1 MTVQIMRFTKLL
13 LGLVLAACAGPLSG
27 QNARQEIYANPDK
40 AGGVY
45 YAYTYDNPARTPAPE
60 GYEPFYISHYGRH
73 GSRWLLRASEYAEV
87 LETFGKAARE
97 GALSEFGQDVLRRV
111 ERACS
116 DGEGRAGDLTP
127 LGAEQHYGIA
137 ERMFESYPEVFRGN
151 ARVDAQSTVVVR
163 CVLSMAAFCDQLR
176 RMNPELEITRTANNR
191 TTRYLNFF
199 STAANPGPA
208 PEYLNLLKSE
218 SWIEAEEGFRES
230 RMHPE
235 RLMARLF
242 AGGKVPADIDQRE
255 LMQQL
260 WALAVNEQ
268 DTRSGI
274 TFRDLFTP
282 EELYAVWE
290 CVNYRFYHQR
300 GPGAF
305 NRGYALRYATA
316 LLEEIIARADSAL
329 VQGAPS
335 ADLRFGH
342 DGNLMPLT
350 CLMAFD
356 GCTAEVSD
364 PDLIAD
370 AWRDYRISPMAANI
384 QMIFYR
390 KEGTADI
397 LVRILHNEHEMYFP
411 LASARPP
418 YYKWDDLRAFYRRRI
433 AEAKATAAEPPSAG
447 TRQAPGA

>member
-73 GSRWLLRASEYAEV
+73 GSRWLLRASEYTEV

-163 CVLSMAAFCDQLR
+163 CVLSMAAFCDRLR

-242 AGGKVPADIDQRE
+242 AGGKAPEDIDQRE

-282 EELYAVWE
+282 DELYAVWE

-300 GPGAF
+300 GPGAL

-329 VQGAPS
+329 VRGVPA

-364 PDLIAD
+364 PGLIAD

-397 LVRILHNEHEMYFP
+397 LVRILHNEHEMYLP

-418 YYKWDDLRAFYRRRI
+418 YYKWDDLRAFYHRRI
-433 AEAKATAAEPPSAG
+433 AEAKGTAAQPPSAG
-447 TRQAPGA
+447 AL